1 MAAKAT
7 LSALISV
14 GCLVVCCVDT
24 SAALSAN
31 SDQVG
36 DYMPENTYVT
46 VTTNVDVCNING
58 YVSFGTPWRAHA
70 MTTTLRRYVI
80 YKRVSTAEQGKSGL
94 GLEAQE
100 RDIRIF
106 LETFSEVPW
115 EVVGEFLDILSGAD
129 DSRPELAKAIDLA
142 KREKA
147 TLLVSKLDRLSRDVH
162 FISGILK
169 DKKLDFRVAQMP
181 SADKFQLHIYAALA
195 EQEREFIS
203 QRTKAALKEAK
214 ARGQKLGG
222 LRDKTMKR
230 NEAVRANAV
239 ARAKKVGGIVVPLR
253 DAGKTFRE
261 IAGELNRAG
270 VQTARGGSWQPSQ
283 VMRVLERL
291 GA

>member
-1 MAAKAT
+1 
-7 LSALISV
+7 
-14 GCLVVCCVDT
+14 
-24 SAALSAN
+24 
-31 SDQVG
+31 
-36 DYMPENTYVT
+36 
-46 VTTNVDVCNING
+46 
-58 YVSFGTPWRAHA
+58 
-70 MTTTLRRYVI
+70 MTRSTLRRYVI
-80 YKRVSTAEQGKSGL
+80 YKRVSTKEQGRSGL
-94 GLEAQE
+94 GLEAQD

-115 EVVGEFLDILSGAD
+115 EVVGDFLDILTGAD

-147 TLLVSKLDRLSRDVH
+147 TLLVSKLDRLSRKVS
-162 FISGILK
+162 FIANLMD

-203 QRTKAALKEAK
+203 ERTKAALREAK

-230 NEAVRANAV
+230 NEVVRANAV
-239 ARAKKVGGIVVPLR
+239 ARAQKVAGIVVPLR
-253 DAGKTFRE
+253 GAGKTFRQ

-270 VQTARGGSWQPSQ
+270 VGTARGGSWQPSQ

-291 GA
+291 VSIGVQT